1 MLSPS
6 HSRGSRPQRLV
17 TTSTLRMTGFSTT
30 TAPRG
35 SVYRWARTES
45 TYREACPSWSIRGL
59 RRCVAAIRCLDSIA
73 KGNHEIAQ
81 TVTEAAHPTLAKR
94 AAPTSSSGW
103 LRLEPTMTA
112 PAPPISPHR
121 SQMTAYLTPQP
132 RANARSID
140 APSSLRPE
148 PKPGTLDPQVGPTG
162 RRLASPISLPS
173 WAHGREEGGWTAGAT
188 LWQ

>member
-1 MLSPS
+1 VDPCTAGPAQNLRTARPARAGRSGACGGAWLRSGAWTPS
-6 HSRGSRPQRLV
+6 R
-17 TTSTLRMTGFSTT
+17 
-30 TAPRG
+30 
-35 SVYRWARTES
+35 
-45 TYREACPSWSIRGL
+45 
-59 RRCVAAIRCLDSIA
+59 A